1 MDTAGFFRPAV
12 SLHPGPR
19 KGEVAMKTK
28 RWPDILICLAVSI
41 VLLIF
46 CSQLPGINPMA
57 RTYPIVVIA
66 GSFVM
71 VAIIL
76 VQTFTKKQP
85 AQSTE
90 SGDPPLSKKTTIRI
104 IIYCV
109 AILVYILLM
118 DKLGYIISTIVFAV
132 YSLIFMHN
140 KNKIVIV
147 VLPVIFALL
156 MYFIFLKFLYV
167 TLPTGSW
174 IENLL

>member
-1 MDTAGFFRPAV
+1 
-12 SLHPGPR
+12 
-19 KGEVAMKTK
+19 
-28 RWPDILICLAVSI
+28 
-41 VLLIF
+41 
-46 CSQLPGINPMA
+46 MA

-76 VQTFTKKQP
+76 VQTFTRKQP
-85 AQSTE
+85 AQNAE
-90 SGDPPLSKKTTIRI
+90 SADPPLSKKTAIRI
-104 IIYCV
+104 VIYCV
-109 AILVYILLM
+109 AILIYILLM

-140 KNKIVIV
+140 KNKLVIV
-147 VLPVIFALL
+147 ALPVIFALL